1 MNTLLKTGMIYMLCL
16 VGMMPALAQTAG
28 SDDRF
33 NAAWTDSR
41 LTLTYRLAEPD
52 TVGCDYAV
60 CSMPCLVTTQGDTI
74 ALGTVMFRGKR
85 NRQYVARQRHFN
97 TMQPAMGG
105 ELPTGTDTLLTATFT
120 REAYP
125 QLWSGKPLTLYACRE
140 KEGCCNVQ
148 PLNTATLG
156 TTRYVVPFVPLIRD
170 VADNTGKAGELQ
182 RDNPVLRHISEY
194 VPYDN
199 TRVLRKEKGAL
210 YVHFPLDKAVLHH
223 DFRSNAPTLDKIVS
237 ITRDILADSTSSVK
251 IIQIVGLAS
260 VEGTVKRNLWL
271 GEHRAQ
277 ALKQYIQQHVA
288 APDSLFECVNG
299 GEAWAE
305 LRDQVNDLQF
315 DGRDQLLQIIDSEPD
330 ADRRERRMKQLNGGK
345 AYAYLKDNVLRD
357 QRNSGYLRIYYDYVP
372 DHAAATINRASQLL
386 REQRY
391 AEALDML
398 QPVKHDPRALNALGV
413 ALYMTGDKQQAR
425 SCFER
430 SAAQG
435 NEEARKNLE
444 GIKEN
449 NE

>member
-1 MNTLLKTGMIYMLCL
+1 MLCL

-52 TVGCDYAV
+52 TVGRDYAV

-271 GEHRAQ
+271 ASTVHR
-277 ALKQYIQQHVA
+277 
-288 APDSLFECVNG
+288 
-299 GEAWAE
+299 
-305 LRDQVNDLQF
+305 R
-315 DGRDQLLQIIDSEPD
+315 
-330 ADRRERRMKQLNGGK
+330 
-345 AYAYLKDNVLRD
+345 
-357 QRNSGYLRIYYDYVP
+357 
-372 DHAAATINRASQLL
+372 
-386 REQRY
+386 
-391 AEALDML
+391 
-398 QPVKHDPRALNALGV
+398 
-413 ALYMTGDKQQAR
+413 
-425 SCFER
+425 
-430 SAAQG
+430 
-435 NEEARKNLE
+435 
-444 GIKEN
+444 
-449 NE
+449 